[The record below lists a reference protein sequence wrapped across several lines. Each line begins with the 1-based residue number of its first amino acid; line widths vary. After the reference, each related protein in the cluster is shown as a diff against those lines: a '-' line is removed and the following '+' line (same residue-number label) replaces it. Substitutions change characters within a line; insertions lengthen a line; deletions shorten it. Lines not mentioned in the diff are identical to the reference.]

1 MNTKAGERLWETDH
15 QGKESKLGTD
25 TKSMQE
31 AAQFAFLQS
40 YAPYVQQV
48 VNVGLAT
55 LPRMGR
61 GLPQLPPRRV
71 ASCQEEQNKD
81 HSRF

>member
-1 MNTKAGERLWETDH
+1 MPAEARFELMNTKAGERLWETDH

-40 YAPYVQQV
+40 
-48 VNVGLAT
+48 
-55 LPRMGR
+55 
-61 GLPQLPPRRV
+61 
-71 ASCQEEQNKD
+71 
-81 HSRF
+81 

>member
-25 TKSMQE
+25 TKSMRE

-55 LPRMGR
+55 LPDG
-61 GLPQLPPRRV
+61 PR
-71 ASCQEEQNKD
+71 AAAAPAQTGCLMPGGTK
-81 HSRF
+81 